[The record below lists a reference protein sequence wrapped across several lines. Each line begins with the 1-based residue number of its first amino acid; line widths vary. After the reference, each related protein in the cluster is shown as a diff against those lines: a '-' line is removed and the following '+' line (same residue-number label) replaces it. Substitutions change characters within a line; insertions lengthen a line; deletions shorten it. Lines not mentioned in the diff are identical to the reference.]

1 MQSDRFA
8 QGTRQLSRIS
18 FAALLVSLSLFAGCA
33 SRPVNSP
40 LTHFAPG
47 EGYQYQTRVGQM
59 KDPATLVILAFSGGG
74 TRAAAF
80 SYGVLEMLRR
90 TEAVGSKGNRFR
102 LIDAVDIITGVSGGS
117 FTALAYG
124 LYGERLFD
132 EYEKR
137 FLKHNVQGELISGY
151 LNPTNWAALSSAGWG
166 RSELAAKL
174 YDEILFE
181 GATFADLQRR
191 PGPLIAVTATDL
203 STGTRVLFNQNFFNV
218 ICSDLGPVS
227 LSRAAAASS
236 AVPVVLS
243 PITINNYG
251 GTCGY
256 AMPAW
261 ARLFTDP
268 ATAPRPAARTVRRL
282 IEIQTYD
289 DSAHRPYLHLVD
301 GGVSDNLGLRGVL
314 DFIEGFEASHMLGQ
328 PTPLDNVRRI
338 VIVVVNSMS
347 SPKTNW
353 DESESPPS
361 TLEIMLKATGV
372 PIDRYSFES
381 VELLRDIT
389 NRWQTLRRIRD
400 SAAFA
405 KEKDQTLKEV
415 INAPDISLY
424 AIDVS
429 FAELADKSER
439 EYLNNLPTSFALPDE
454 AVDRLRAAGG
464 SILLASPEF
473 QRLLRDVG
481 ARIVTDPKPVNSS
494 SP

>member
-1 MQSDRFA
+1 M
-8 QGTRQLSRIS
+8 
-18 FAALLVSLSLFAGCA
+18 ALLASLWLFVGCA
-33 SRPVNSP
+33 SRPVNAP
-40 LTHFAPG
+40 LAQIAPG
-47 EGYQYQTRVGQM
+47 EGYQYETRTREM
-59 KDPATLVILAFSGGG
+59 KDPANLVILAFSGGG

-90 TEAVGSKGNRFR
+90 TEAVGAKGNRFR

-137 FLKHNVQGELISGY
+137 FLKRNVQGELIARD
-151 LNPTNWAALSSAGWG
+151 LNPMNWGALSSAGWG
-166 RSELAAKL
+166 RSELAARL

-218 ICSDLGPVS
+218 ICSDLGPFL

-251 GTCGY
+251 GTCDY

-261 ARLFTDP
+261 ARLFIDP

-282 IEIQTYD
+282 MEIEGYG
-289 DSAHRPYLHLVD
+289 DSVHRPYLHLVD
-301 GGVSDNLGLRGVL
+301 GGVSDNLGLRGLL

-328 PTPLDNVRRI
+328 ATPLDNVRRM

-353 DESESPPS
+353 DESENAPNS
-361 TLEIMLKATGV
+361 LEIMLKATGV

-389 NRWQTLRRIRD
+389 TRWQTLRRIRD
-400 SAAFA
+400 SPAFA
-405 KEKDQTLKEV
+405 KDKDDSLKEV

-429 FAELADKSER
+429 FAELADKTER
-439 EYLNNLPTSFALPDE
+439 DYPNNLPTSFALPDE
-454 AVDRLRAAGG
+454 AVDRLRAVGG
-464 SILLASPEF
+464 SILLVSPEF
-473 QRLLRDVG
+473 QRLLKDVG
-481 ARIVTDPKPVNSS
+481 ARIVTDPKAVNSS